1 MIVGYARTS
10 TIEQE
15 AGFEAQL
22 KQLKAAGCEK
32 VFSEQISA
40 VAATREQLE
49 AALDFVREGD
59 SFIVTK
65 LDRLARSVPHLC
77 EIGAKLEAKGVA
89 LKVLDQ
95 AIDTSTPTG
104 RLMFNLLGAIAQF
117 ERELTRERMLV
128 GIAKARAEGK
138 YKGRAP
144 TARAKA
150 DKVRELRNAGVRP
163 AEIARQ
169 VGISSDFGLSGSRLT
184 RFQCESC
191 GLTQPTRRRTSGR
204 AWLCP
209 GR

>member
-32 VFSEQISA
+32 VFSEQVSA
-40 VAATREQLE
+40 VAATREQFE

-77 EIGAKLEAKGVA
+77 EIGARLEAKGVA

-104 RLMFNLLGAIAQF
+104 Q
-117 ERELTRERMLV
+117 
-128 GIAKARAEGK
+128 
-138 YKGRAP
+138 
-144 TARAKA
+144 A
-150 DKVRELRNAGVRP
+150 DVQPAWRHCSVREGVDPRADAGRHC
-163 AEIARQ
+163 Q
-169 VGISSDFGLSGSRLT
+169 G
-184 RFQCESC
+184 
-191 GLTQPTRRRTSGR
+191 
-204 AWLCP
+204 
-209 GR
+209 

>member
-10 TIEQE
+10 TVEQE

-40 VAATREQLE
+40 
-49 AALDFVREGD
+49 ALDFVREGD
-59 SFIVTK
+59 SFIVAK

-77 EIGAKLEAKGVA
+77 EIGAKLEAKGVS

-104 RLMFNLLGAIAQF
+104 RLMFNLLGSIAQF
-117 ERELTRERMLV
+117 ERELSRERMLV
-128 GIAKARAEGK
+128 GMAKATAESK

-144 TARAKA
+144 TASAKA
-150 DKVRELRNAGVRP
+150 DKVRELRDAGVRP

-169 VGISSDFGLSGSRLT
+169 VGIS
-184 RFQCESC
+184 
-191 GLTQPTRRRTSGR
+191 RTSVYRVLG
-204 AWLCP
+204 
-209 GR
+209 

>member
-22 KQLKAAGCEK
+22 RQLKAAGCEK
-32 VFSEQISA
+32 MFSEQVSA
-40 VAATREQLE
+40 VAAMREQLE

-77 EIGAKLEAKGVA
+77 EIGACLEAKGVA

-104 RLMFNLLGAIAQF
+104 RLMFNLLGSIAQF

-128 GIAKARAEGK
+128 GIAKARSANTRAE
-138 YKGRAP
+138 RRLP
-144 TARAKA
+144 ER
-150 DKVRELRNAGVRP
+150 
-163 AEIARQ
+163 
-169 VGISSDFGLSGSRLT
+169 RLT
-184 RFQCESC
+184 RCVSFVTLASDRQRLPDKSASL
-191 GLTQPTRRRTSGR
+191 GLRSIGF
-204 AWLCP
+204 
-209 GR
+209 

>member
-22 KQLKAAGCEK
+22 KQLNAAGCEK
-32 VFSEQISA
+32 VFSEQVSA

-77 EIGAKLEAKGVA
+77 EIGAKLEAKGVS

-104 RLMFNLLGAIAQF
+104 RLMFNLLGSIAQF
-117 ERELTRERMLV
+117 ERELPRADAGWHRPRPEQTANTRAVLL
-128 GIAKARAEGK
+128 
-138 YKGRAP
+138 
-144 TARAKA
+144 
-150 DKVRELRNAGVRP
+150 LRGQR
-163 AEIARQ
+163 
-169 VGISSDFGLSGSRLT
+169 
-184 RFQCESC
+184 
-191 GLTQPTRRRTSGR
+191 PTRCASSVTL
-204 AWLCP
+204 A
-209 GR
+209 

>member
-22 KQLKAAGCEK
+22 KQLEAAGCEK

-138 YKGRAP
+138 YKGRSP

-150 DKVRELRNAGVRP
+150 DKVRELRDAGVRP

-169 VGISSDFGLSGSRLT
+169 VGIS
-184 RFQCESC
+184 
-191 GLTQPTRRRTSGR
+191 RTSVYRVLG
-204 AWLCP
+204 
-209 GR
+209 

>member
-32 VFSEQISA
+32 VFSEQVSA

-59 SFIVTK
+59 VFVCCK

-77 EIGAKLEAKGVA
+77 GARLEAKGVA

-104 RLMFNLLGAIAQF
+104 RLMFNLLG
-117 ERELTRERMLV
+117 
-128 GIAKARAEGK
+128 
-138 YKGRAP
+138 
-144 TARAKA
+144 
-150 DKVRELRNAGVRP
+150 
-163 AEIARQ
+163 
-169 VGISSDFGLSGSRLT
+169 
-184 RFQCESC
+184 
-191 GLTQPTRRRTSGR
+191 
-204 AWLCP
+204 
-209 GR
+209 